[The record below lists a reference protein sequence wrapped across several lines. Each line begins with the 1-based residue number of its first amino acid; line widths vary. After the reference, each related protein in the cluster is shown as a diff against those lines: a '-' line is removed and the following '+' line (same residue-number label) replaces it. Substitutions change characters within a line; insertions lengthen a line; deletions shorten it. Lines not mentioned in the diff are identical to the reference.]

1 MKILDLAVLPLNP
14 EDTVRRVVKRFGL
27 PWDGIITINKSG
39 STTLPTGKGVSIFDL
54 LRGYVEI
61 GQPVTR
67 KDLEL
72 VAASTP
78 DAADKAQ
85 LLSLA
90 ADEAAFKEKIAA
102 TRMTILDLLEQ
113 HPTSTMPF
121 PEYLALLPPLRPRYY
136 SISSSPL
143 ASPTTCALTYSV
155 IDEPSWSSTT
165 SRFVGVAGT
174 YLRSLAEGDKA
185 LVAVRSTNRY
195 FRLPA
200 DPEATPVVMIC
211 AGSGIAPFR
220 AFVQE
225 RAVLVRE
232 RGGAAQARLAP
243 ALLFVGCRAAGAD
256 RLYGDE
262 LDAWQ
267 ALGAVDVR
275 YAFSRD
281 PARSAGGGGCR
292 YVQDRLL
299 RDRADVLAMWDRGAR
314 FYVCGSG
321 HMAKGVGQAASQIV
335 MDRRRGRGEE
345 VTEEDVED
353 FKMRMRNERFIAD
366 IFD

>member
-1 MKILDLAVLPLNP
+1 MAVLPLNP

-72 VAASTP
+72 IAASTT
-78 DAADKAQ
+78 DAAAKAE
-85 LLSLA
+85 LLALA
-90 ADEAAFKEKIAA
+90 ADEAAFKGKIAA

-121 PEYLALLPPLRPRYY
+121 PEYLALLPSLRPRYY

-174 YLRSLAEGDKA
+174 YLRSLTKGDKA
-185 LVAVRSTNRY
+185 LVAVRSTNHY

-200 DPEATPVVMIC
+200 DPEVTPIVMIC

-225 RAVLVRE
+225 RAVLIRE
-232 RGGAAQARLAP
+232 RGGVEKAKLAP
-243 ALLFVGCRAAGAD
+243 ALLFVGCRSAGAD

-262 LDAWQ
+262 LDEWQ
-267 ALGAVDVR
+267 KLGAVDVR
-275 YAFSRD
+275 YALSRD
-281 PARSAGGGGCR
+281 EAQSEGCK

-299 RDRADVLAMWDRGAR
+299 RDRADVLEMWDQGAR

-321 HMAKGVGQAASQIV
+321 NMAKGVGQAASQIV
-335 MDRRRGRGEE
+335 MDRRRGRGEA